1 MKGKKMGKPLDDK
14 PKNFKSSM
22 LSLFRYLKPWYA
34 AIVIS
39 LLLSLASTVLTLIA
53 PDKMADLTN
62 SIAAGLFTGIDMDGI
77 KKAIIAILVIYI
89 AGSLFSCAASYTMI
103 TVMQRLAWSMRDSI
117 SKKINRMPLKYFD
130 KVSIGDVMSRI
141 TNDVDTLSSTLN
153 SSITTLVQG
162 VVQFVGV
169 TVIMFATN
177 ALMSLAA
184 IGSSLIG
191 FIFMFAVIKR
201 SKKYFRRQ
209 QKNLG
214 DMNGHVEEMYS
225 GHDIVR
231 VYGATGQAKAEFKR
245 INNNL
250 YESAWKS
257 QFFGGL
263 MMPFMSFIGNFGYV
277 AVCVVGAALT
287 MSGDISFGTIV
298 SFIAY
303 VRLFTSPLSQISQ
316 AAGQLM
322 SAGAA
327 GERVFGFLE
336 EEELSDDSNCT
347 AYPEKVTGKVDF
359 DHVRFGYDEDKA
371 IINDF
376 STSVMPG
383 QKIAIVGHT
392 GAGKTTMVNLLM
404 RFYELWSGEIRID
417 GVPISEMKRS
427 DVHTLFGMVLQD
439 TWLFEGTYRENI
451 VYGKKD
457 VTDDQIRSACKA
469 VGMDHFIMT
478 LPEGYDTVLSD
489 RSSLSAGQRQL
500 LTIARAMVE
509 NAPMIIL
516 DEATSSV
523 DTRTEALVQQAMY
536 KLTEGRTS
544 FVIAHRLSTIRDA
557 DLILVM
563 DKGDVVES
571 GTHEQLLKANGL
583 YKELYYS
590 QFEAKCRTPF
600 VIPHR
605 LSTIRDTDLILV
617 MDKGDIVESGT
628 HEQLLKANG
637 LYKELYY
644 SQFEAK

>member
-1 MKGKKMGKPLDDK
+1 MKGMKMGKPLDDK
-14 PKNFKSSM
+14 PKNFKSSI

-62 SIAAGLFTGIDMDGI
+62 YIAAGLSTGIDMDGI

-427 DVHTLFGMVLQD
+427 DVHALFGMVLQD

-590 QFEAKCRTPF
+590 QFEVK
-600 VIPHR
+600 
-605 LSTIRDTDLILV
+605 
-617 MDKGDIVESGT
+617 
-628 HEQLLKANG
+628 
-637 LYKELYY
+637 
-644 SQFEAK
+644 

>member
-1 MKGKKMGKPLDDK
+1 MKGMKMGKPLDDK
-14 PKNFKSSM
+14 PKNFKSSI

-62 SIAAGLFTGIDMDGI
+62 YIAAGLSTGIDMDGI

-427 DVHTLFGMVLQD
+427 DVHALFGMVLQD

-590 QFEAKCRTPF
+590 QFEAKCRTSF

>member
-1 MKGKKMGKPLDDK
+1 MKGMRRSSVDEK
-14 PKNFKSSM
+14 PKSFKSSM
-22 LSLFRYLKPWYA
+22 LSLLRYLKPWHA
-34 AIVIS
+34 AIIIS
-39 LLLSLASTVLTLIA
+39 LILSLGSTALTLIA

-62 SIAAGLFTGIDMDGI
+62 SIAAGLTTGIDMDGI
-77 KKAIIAILVIYI
+77 KQAIIAILIIYV
-89 AGSLFSCAASYTMI
+89 GSGLLSCIASYTMI
-103 TVMQRLAWSMRDSI
+103 TVMQKLAWSLRDSI

-130 KVSIGDVMSRI
+130 RVSIGDILSRI

-169 TVIMFATN
+169 TIIMFATN
-177 ALMSLAA
+177 AVMSLAA

-191 FIFMFAVIKR
+191 FVFMFTVIKKSR
-201 SKKYFRRQ
+201 KYFRQQ

-225 GHDIVR
+225 GQDIVR
-231 VYGATGQAKAEFKR
+231 VYGATAQAKAEFKR
-245 INNNL
+245 INGNL

-263 MMPFMSFIGNFGYV
+263 MMPFMGFIGNFGYV

-287 MSGDISFGTIV
+287 MSGTISFGVIV

-303 VRLFTSPLSQISQ
+303 VRLFTNPLSQIAQ
-316 AAGQLM
+316 AATQLM

-336 EEELSDDSNCT
+336 EEELSDDSACT
-347 AYPEKVTGKVDF
+347 AYPEKVTGEVTF
-359 DHVRFGYDEDKA
+359 DRVRFGYDEDKP

-376 STSVMPG
+376 SARVLPG

-427 DVHTLFGMVLQD
+427 DVHALFGMVLQD

-451 VYGKKD
+451 VYGKEN
-457 VTDDQIRSACKA
+457 VTDEQVRSACKA

-478 LPEGYDTVLSD
+478 LPNGYDTVLSD

-563 DKGDVVES
+563 EKGDVVES
-571 GTHEQLLKANGL
+571 GTHEQLLKKDGL

-590 QFEAKCRTPF
+590 QFEAK
-600 VIPHR
+600 
-605 LSTIRDTDLILV
+605 
-617 MDKGDIVESGT
+617 
-628 HEQLLKANG
+628 
-637 LYKELYY
+637 
-644 SQFEAK
+644 

>member
-1 MKGKKMGKPLDDK
+1 M
-14 PKNFKSSM
+14 
-22 LSLFRYLKPWYA
+22 
-34 AIVIS
+34 
-39 LLLSLASTVLTLIA
+39 
-53 PDKMADLTN
+53 
-62 SIAAGLFTGIDMDGI
+62 
-77 KKAIIAILVIYI
+77 
-89 AGSLFSCAASYTMI
+89 
-103 TVMQRLAWSMRDSI
+103 
-117 SKKINRMPLKYFD
+117 
-130 KVSIGDVMSRI
+130 
-141 TNDVDTLSSTLN
+141 
-153 SSITTLVQG
+153 
-162 VVQFVGV
+162 QFVGV
-169 TVIMFATN
+169 TIIMFATN
-177 ALMSLAA
+177 AVMSLAA

-191 FIFMFAVIKR
+191 FVFMFTVIKKSR
-201 SKKYFRRQ
+201 KYFRQQ

-231 VYGATGQAKAEFKR
+231 VYGATAQAKAEFKR
-245 INNNL
+245 INGNL

-263 MMPFMSFIGNFGYV
+263 MMPFMGFIGNFGYV

-287 MSGDISFGTIV
+287 MSGTISFGVIV

-303 VRLFTSPLSQISQ
+303 VRLFTNPLSQIAQ
-316 AAGQLM
+316 AATQLM

-336 EEELSDDSNCT
+336 EEELSDDSSCT
-347 AYPEKVTGKVDF
+347 AYPEKVTGEVTF
-359 DHVRFGYDEDKA
+359 DHVRFGYDEDKPV
-371 IINDF
+371 INDF
-376 STSVMPG
+376 SAKVLPG

-417 GVPISEMKRS
+417 GVPISQMKRS
-427 DVHTLFGMVLQD
+427 DVHALFGMVLQD

-451 VYGKKD
+451 VYGKESVAD
-457 VTDDQIRSACKA
+457 EQVRAACKA
-469 VGMDHFIMT
+469 VGMDHFIMP
-478 LPEGYDTVLSD
+478 LPDGYDTVLSD

-563 DKGDVVES
+563 EKGDVVES
-571 GTHEQLLKANGL
+571 GTHEQLLKKDGL

-590 QFEAKCRTPF
+590 QFEAK
-600 VIPHR
+600 
-605 LSTIRDTDLILV
+605 
-617 MDKGDIVESGT
+617 
-628 HEQLLKANG
+628 
-637 LYKELYY
+637 
-644 SQFEAK
+644 

>member
-1 MKGKKMGKPLDDK
+1 MKGMKMGKPLDDK
-14 PKNFKSSM
+14 PKNFKSSI

-103 TVMQRLAWSMRDSI
+103 TVMQRLAWSMRNSI

-347 AYPEKVTGKVDF
+347 AYPEKVTGKVEF

-427 DVHTLFGMVLQD
+427 DVHALFGMVLQD

-590 QFEAKCRTPF
+590 QFEARCRTPF

>member
-1 MKGKKMGKPLDDK
+1 MKGMRRSSVDEK
-14 PKNFKSSM
+14 PKSFKSSM
-22 LSLFRYLKPWYA
+22 LSLLRYLKPWHA
-34 AIVIS
+34 AIIIS
-39 LLLSLASTVLTLIA
+39 LILSLGSTTLTLIA

-62 SIAAGLFTGIDMDGI
+62 SIAAGLTTGIDMDGI
-77 KKAIIAILVIYI
+77 KQAIIAILIIYV
-89 AGSLFSCAASYTMI
+89 GSGLLSCIASYTMI
-103 TVMQRLAWSMRDSI
+103 TVMQKLAWSLRDSI

-130 KVSIGDVMSRI
+130 RVSIGDILSRI

-169 TVIMFATN
+169 TIIMFATN
-177 ALMSLAA
+177 AVMSLAA

-191 FIFMFAVIKR
+191 FVFMFTVIKKSR
-201 SKKYFRRQ
+201 KYFRQQ

-225 GHDIVR
+225 GQDIVR
-231 VYGATGQAKAEFKR
+231 VYGATAQAKAEFKR
-245 INNNL
+245 INGNL

-263 MMPFMSFIGNFGYV
+263 MMPFMGFIGNFGYV

-287 MSGDISFGTIV
+287 MSGTISFGVIV

-303 VRLFTSPLSQISQ
+303 VRLFTNPLSQIAQ
-316 AAGQLM
+316 AATQLM

-336 EEELSDDSNCT
+336 EEELSDDRACT
-347 AYPEKVTGKVDF
+347 AYPEKVTGEVTF
-359 DHVRFGYDEDKA
+359 DHVRFGYDEDKPV
-371 IINDF
+371 INDF
-376 STSVMPG
+376 SARVLPG

-404 RFYELWSGEIRID
+404 RFYELWSGEIHID

-427 DVHTLFGMVLQD
+427 DVHALFGMVLQD

-451 VYGKKD
+451 VYGKEN
-457 VTDDQIRSACKA
+457 VTDEQVRSACKA

-478 LPEGYDTVLSD
+478 LPDGYDTVLSD

-563 DKGDVVES
+563 EKGDVVES
-571 GTHEQLLKANGL
+571 GTHEQLLKKNGL

-590 QFEAKCRTPF
+590 QFEAK
-600 VIPHR
+600 
-605 LSTIRDTDLILV
+605 
-617 MDKGDIVESGT
+617 
-628 HEQLLKANG
+628 
-637 LYKELYY
+637 
-644 SQFEAK
+644 

>member
-1 MKGKKMGKPLDDK
+1 MKGMRRSSVDEK
-14 PKNFKSSM
+14 PKSFKSSM
-22 LSLFRYLKPWYA
+22 LSLLRYLKPWHA
-34 AIVIS
+34 AIIIS
-39 LLLSLASTVLTLIA
+39 LILSLGSTALTLIA

-62 SIAAGLFTGIDMDGI
+62 SIAAGLTTGIDMDGI
-77 KKAIIAILVIYI
+77 KQAIIAILIIYV
-89 AGSLFSCAASYTMI
+89 GSGLLSCIASYTMI
-103 TVMQRLAWSMRDSI
+103 TVMQKLAWSLRDSI

-130 KVSIGDVMSRI
+130 RVSIGDILSRI

-169 TVIMFATN
+169 TIIMFATN
-177 ALMSLAA
+177 AVMSLAA

-191 FIFMFAVIKR
+191 FVFMFTVIKKSR
-201 SKKYFRRQ
+201 KYFRQQ

-225 GHDIVR
+225 GQDIVR
-231 VYGATGQAKAEFKR
+231 VYGATAQAKAEFKR
-245 INNNL
+245 INGNL

-263 MMPFMSFIGNFGYV
+263 MMPFMGFIGNFGYV

-287 MSGDISFGTIV
+287 MSGTISFGVIV

-303 VRLFTSPLSQISQ
+303 VRLFTNPLSQIAQ
-316 AAGQLM
+316 AATQLM

-336 EEELSDDSNCT
+336 EEELSDDRACT
-347 AYPEKVTGKVDF
+347 AYPEKVTGEVTF
-359 DHVRFGYDEDKA
+359 DHVRFGYDEDKP

-376 STSVMPG
+376 SARVLPG

-427 DVHTLFGMVLQD
+427 DVHALFGMVLQD

-451 VYGKKD
+451 VYGKEN
-457 VTDDQIRSACKA
+457 VTDEQVRSACKA

-478 LPEGYDTVLSD
+478 LPDGYDTVLSD

-563 DKGDVVES
+563 EKGDVVES
-571 GTHEQLLKANGL
+571 GTHEQLLKKDGL

-590 QFEAKCRTPF
+590 QFEAK
-600 VIPHR
+600 
-605 LSTIRDTDLILV
+605 
-617 MDKGDIVESGT
+617 
-628 HEQLLKANG
+628 
-637 LYKELYY
+637 
-644 SQFEAK
+644 

>member
-1 MKGKKMGKPLDDK
+1 MKGMKMGKPLDDK
-14 PKNFKSSM
+14 PKNFKSSI

-39 LLLSLASTVLTLIA
+39 LFLSLASTVLTLIA

-191 FIFMFAVIKR
+191 FIFMFAVIKCSR
-201 SKKYFRRQ
+201 KYFRRQ

-347 AYPEKVTGKVDF
+347 AYPEKVTGKVEF

-427 DVHTLFGMVLQD
+427 DVHALFGMVLQD

-605 LSTIRDTDLILV
+605 LSTIHDTDLILV

>member
-1 MKGKKMGKPLDDK
+1 MKGMRRSSVDEK
-14 PKNFKSSM
+14 PKSFKSSM
-22 LSLFRYLKPWYA
+22 LSLLRYLKPWHA
-34 AIVIS
+34 AIIIS
-39 LLLSLASTVLTLIA
+39 LILSLGSTALTLIA

-62 SIAAGLFTGIDMDGI
+62 SIAAGLTTGIDMDGI
-77 KKAIIAILVIYI
+77 KQAIIAILIIYV
-89 AGSLFSCAASYTMI
+89 GSGLLSCIASYTMI
-103 TVMQRLAWSMRDSI
+103 TVMQKLAWSLRDSI

-130 KVSIGDVMSRI
+130 RVSIGDILSRI

-169 TVIMFATN
+169 TIIMFATN
-177 ALMSLAA
+177 AVMSLAA

-191 FIFMFAVIKR
+191 FVFMFTVIKKSR
-201 SKKYFRRQ
+201 KYFRQQ

-225 GHDIVR
+225 GQDIVR
-231 VYGATGQAKAEFKR
+231 VYGATAQAKAEFKR
-245 INNNL
+245 INGNL

-263 MMPFMSFIGNFGYV
+263 MMPFMGFIGNFGYV

-287 MSGDISFGTIV
+287 MSGTISFGVIV

-303 VRLFTSPLSQISQ
+303 VRLFTNPLSQIAQ
-316 AAGQLM
+316 AATQLM

-336 EEELSDDSNCT
+336 EEELSDDSACT
-347 AYPEKVTGKVDF
+347 AYPEKVTGEVTF
-359 DHVRFGYDEDKA
+359 DRVRFGYDEDKPV
-371 IINDF
+371 INDF
-376 STSVMPG
+376 SARVLPG

-427 DVHTLFGMVLQD
+427 DVHALFGMVLQD

-451 VYGKKD
+451 VYGKEN
-457 VTDDQIRSACKA
+457 VTDEQVRSACKA

-478 LPEGYDTVLSD
+478 LPNGYDTVLSD

-563 DKGDVVES
+563 EKGDVVES
-571 GTHEQLLKANGL
+571 GTHEQLLKKDGL

-590 QFEAKCRTPF
+590 QFEAK
-600 VIPHR
+600 
-605 LSTIRDTDLILV
+605 
-617 MDKGDIVESGT
+617 
-628 HEQLLKANG
+628 
-637 LYKELYY
+637 
-644 SQFEAK
+644 